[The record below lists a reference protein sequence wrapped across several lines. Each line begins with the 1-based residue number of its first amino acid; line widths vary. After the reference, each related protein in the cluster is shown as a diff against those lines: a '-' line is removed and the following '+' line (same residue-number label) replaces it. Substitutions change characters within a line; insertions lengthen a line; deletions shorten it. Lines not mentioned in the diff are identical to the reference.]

1 MKSASRALIYATAFS
16 YFAASLASLIG
27 YPALQGIP
35 PTQQAIFYFALGTVL
50 CFICLNPI
58 KHVRYFMAAFYGAT
72 AAISFAGIQRWINY
86 NGSSD
91 ILGPAMAAWDLALAV
106 ALIQYEPPT
115 KDHWPRLRKLNT
127 ALVIILLAIS
137 CLELVYPLQLP
148 RKAPSE
154 ARHLDLDYGVNVS
167 EGLKAKNQVGVIHG
181 DTIYFT
187 SSIDNLL
194 VTLDNGTVILS
205 HLENITIS
213 RLSIIGGKL
222 RIEDCRNINITRTL
236 IDAKGAPY
244 AIGVFNSY
252 NITIQKYVLANCG
265 VGVNIRN
272 STRIFVSTPVPLG
285 DKVVGDQTIPK
296 WITSKEALQLWKKW
310 RRKNATISKPPL
322 GYNCLT
328 KIKEGKLYFS
338 SSINDLHIKMD
349 NGTIILSNM
358 EKVIVYGSIFQGA
371 KLKIDR
377 CKHVLVAYTYI
388 DANGA
393 PYALGVFNSSDVI
406 IQKYTIMNAD
416 IGIKLVNSTRVS
428 IESLNASGT
437 SIENCTT
444 LVFIDPS
451 SCSNY
456 IFFGGGDDP

>member
-16 YFAASLASLIG
+16 YFAASTAALIG

-50 CFICLNPI
+50 AFICLNPI

-86 NGSSD
+86 NGSSE

-167 EGLKAKNQVGVIHG
+167 EVG
-181 DTIYFT
+181 
-187 SSIDNLL
+187 N
-194 VTLDNGTVILS
+194 
-205 HLENITIS
+205 
-213 RLSIIGGKL
+213 
-222 RIEDCRNINITRTL
+222 
-236 IDAKGAPY
+236 
-244 AIGVFNSY
+244 
-252 NITIQKYVLANCG
+252 
-265 VGVNIRN
+265 
-272 STRIFVSTPVPLG
+272 
-285 DKVVGDQTIPK
+285 QTIPK
-296 WITSKEALQLWKKW
+296 WIMNKEALQRIRALFS
-310 RRKNATISKPPL
+310 I
-322 GYNCLT
+322 YNHLA
-328 KIKEGKLYFS
+328 KSEEGNLYFD
-338 SSINDLHIKMD
+338 SSIKDLHIKMD

-358 EKVIVYGSIFQGA
+358 EKVIVHGSIFQGA

-428 IESLNASGT
+428 IESLRSSEA